1 VRRDIGL
8 RVLTAF
14 ACLML
19 FLLVEVLLGFG
30 NVRTMRAIHE
40 DVTRDEA
47 RLRDLAQQVSASHI
61 LASRLLHTLE
71 PARMDSLRD
80 GYRSLLAEAQILA
93 VETGMDPDQIQSY
106 QASLD
111 HAIDY
116 QYQFA
121 TNLAREHFDRHG
133 GEDFQT
139 VLATVNARHDEMLAA
154 ANQRLQRTERR
165 LLLTT
170 GGVGLLAMVVSL
182 GWVLFLQRSL
192 TDRRRA
198 EQALHERERNLAITL
213 DSIGDGVIVTGTDG
227 RIERINP
234 VAARLT
240 GWEDGSAQG
249 EPLETVF
256 KLRDQATHDPLPSLV
271 DSLLADPSLPQVKN
285 PDSTG
290 TAALHG
296 RDGVERLVRYR
307 ATAIRG
313 LERKTLGTVVVI
325 QDVTIQAELEERV
338 RQTEKMDAVGQ
349 LAGGVAHDFNNML
362 LAISGYA
369 QLLEEDLPKE
379 SLQRDYVDRIQNAAS
394 RSADLVRQLLDFS
407 RKSRADHEALDLH
420 AAVHESV
427 RLLERSIDPRI
438 SLQLDLAAEQAWI
451 EGDSTRIQNALLNL
465 CLNARD
471 AMPEGGTL
479 RLATRSVQL
488 DANSPVLQRATVT
501 MQSGPYICLEVQDS
515 GTGISPEVMTRI
527 FEPFFTT
534 KVVGKGTGLG
544 LAAVYGTVRDHAGL
558 VEASNVPTGG
568 ARFSLYFPVT
578 KAAKRPHDHGLD
590 EAMVMGG
597 SILVVDDQDLVR
609 DLCRHTL
616 NRMGYRVIEA
626 VDGLHA
632 EEVLGQ
638 HRHDVDLVMLDLVM
652 PRRNGVDTYRA
663 LRPMVPEVPIVL
675 MSGFTRDDRVSE
687 LLANESLVGFLE
699 KPFDRQDLRR
709 ALAEFMPARG

>member
-19 FLLVEVLLGFG
+19 FLLIEVLLGFG

-61 LASRLLHTLE
+61 LASQLLHTLE
-71 PARMDSLRD
+71 PTRMDSLRD
-80 GYRSLLAEAQILA
+80 GYRGLLAEAQILA
-93 VETGMDPDQIQSY
+93 VETGMDPVLIQSF

-133 GEDFQT
+133 GGDFQN
-139 VLATVNARHDEMLAA
+139 VLAMVNTRQDEMLAA
-154 ANQRLQRTERR
+154 ANQRLKRTERR

-170 GGVGLLAMVVSL
+170 GGIGLLAMVVSL

-240 GWEDGSAQG
+240 GWEDSSALG
-249 EPLETVF
+249 ELLEVVF
-256 KLRDQATHDPLPSLV
+256 QLRDQATHDPLPSLV
-271 DSLLADPSLPQVKN
+271 DSLLTDHPQPEASN

-313 LERKTLGTVVVI
+313 LERKPLGTVVVI

-369 QLLEEDLPKE
+369 QLLEEDLPEE
-379 SLQRDYVDRIQNAAS
+379 SLQRDYVDRIQNAAT

-407 RKSRADHEALDLH
+407 RKSRADHVALDLH

-438 SLQLDLAAEQAWI
+438 SLQLDLAAEQSWI

-471 AMPEGGTL
+471 AMPEGGAL
-479 RLATRSVQL
+479 SLATRSVQL
-488 DANSPVLQRATVT
+488 DANSPVLRRASVA

-558 VEASNVPTGG
+558 VEASNVATGG
-568 ARFSLYFPVT
+568 ARFALYFPVT
-578 KAAKRPHDHGLD
+578 KAASQPHDHDLD
-590 EAMVMGG
+590 EVMAVGG

-638 HRHDVDLVMLDLVM
+638 HRHDVDLIMLDLVM

-687 LLANESLVGFLE
+687 LLATESLVGFLE

>member
-1 VRRDIGL
+1 
-8 RVLTAF
+8 
-14 ACLML
+14 
-19 FLLVEVLLGFG
+19 
-30 NVRTMRAIHE
+30 
-40 DVTRDEA
+40 
-47 RLRDLAQQVSASHI
+47 
-61 LASRLLHTLE
+61 
-71 PARMDSLRD
+71 
-80 GYRSLLAEAQILA
+80 
-93 VETGMDPDQIQSY
+93 
-106 QASLD
+106 
-111 HAIDY
+111 
-116 QYQFA
+116 
-121 TNLAREHFDRHG
+121 
-133 GEDFQT
+133 
-139 VLATVNARHDEMLAA
+139 
-154 ANQRLQRTERR
+154 
-165 LLLTT
+165 
-170 GGVGLLAMVVSL
+170 
-182 GWVLFLQRSL
+182 
-192 TDRRRA
+192 
-198 EQALHERERNLAITL
+198 
-213 DSIGDGVIVTGTDG
+213 
-227 RIERINP
+227 
-234 VAARLT
+234 
-240 GWEDGSAQG
+240 
-249 EPLETVF
+249 
-256 KLRDQATHDPLPSLV
+256 
-271 DSLLADPSLPQVKN
+271 
-285 PDSTG
+285 
-290 TAALHG
+290 
-296 RDGVERLVRYR
+296 
-307 ATAIRG
+307 
-313 LERKTLGTVVVI
+313 
-325 QDVTIQAELEERV
+325 
-338 RQTEKMDAVGQ
+338 VGQ